1 MELSNEIRFGLKR
14 LANTSIVIDEYF
26 DKLLIEISQY
36 LENPLSNQHTVG
48 IPNTTPRVDALKES
62 YAALIVFFVES
73 IRRNVNI
80 ESIKSVLLEHKIN
93 EKRIESILQLYIKHK
108 VEVQAAL
115 QQFNSDPPNVLG
127 VSWKLNYCVKSSF
140 SDFEGK
146 CLYFIELQ
154 VDKKNHNSAMKDYE
168 VIKFACTVQQLQSLV
183 ASLRAAV
190 RQLESISNIS
200 K

>member
-1 MELSNEIRFGLKR
+1 MELSNEISFGLKR
-14 LANTSIVIDEYF
+14 LANTSIVNDEYF
-26 DKLLIEISQY
+26 DKLIVEISLY

-48 IPNTTPRVDALKES
+48 IPNTAPRIDALKES
-62 YAALIVFFVES
+62 YAALVVFFIES
-73 IRRNVNI
+73 MRRNIDI
-80 ESIKSVLLEHKIN
+80 ESLKSVLSGHKLNDRRTERILE
-93 EKRIESILQLYIKHK
+93 LYVKHK
-108 VEVQAAL
+108 NGMQNAL
-115 QQFNSDPPNVLG
+115 QQFNSDPPNLLG

-154 VDKKNHNSAMKDYE
+154 VDKKNHVSETKDCD

-190 RQLESISNIS
+190 RQLESISNVS

>member
-1 MELSNEIRFGLKR
+1 MELSNEISFGLKR
-14 LANTSIVIDEYF
+14 LANSSIVNDEYF
-26 DKLLIEISQY
+26 DKLLTEISQY
-36 LENPLSNQHTVG
+36 LENPLSNQHTIG
-48 IPNTTPRVDALKES
+48 ISKTVPRIDALKES
-62 YAALIVFFVES
+62 YAALVVFFVES
-73 IRRNVNI
+73 MRRNIDI
-80 ESIKSVLLEHKIN
+80 ESLKSVLSEHKFN
-93 EKRIESILQLYIKHK
+93 DSRIERILELYVKHK
-108 VEVQAAL
+108 LELQNSL
-115 QQFNSDPPNVLG
+115 QQFNSDPPNLLG

-140 SDFEGK
+140 SDFDGK

-154 VDKKNHNSAMKDYE
+154 VDKNNLNSVTKDHE